1 MSVLIPLTFLS
12 GAVLG
17 LRFKVFSLAPGIV
30 LTTIAVL
37 VVGITCGKSLGSTL
51 LGELLAVIALQIGYV
66 GGLLARYAASLARAG
81 VHRKAPLQAESLR

>member
-1 MSVLIPLTFLS
+1 MSVLIALAFLS

-17 LRFKVFSLAPGIV
+17 LRFKVFALAPGIV
-30 LTTIAVL
+30 LTIIAVL
-37 VVGITCGKSLGSTL
+37 VFGIASGKGLGSTL

-81 VHRKAPLQAESLR
+81 THRKTPLQAESLR